1 MSAIVSVDVGG
12 TFTDVSILADAG
24 FTMTK
29 VRTTHDPVYGVLEAI
44 DEGLRAAGVD
54 ASDVTRVL
62 HATTVATNAIF
73 ERKGARTAFV
83 TTEGFGD
90 VVHIGREVRSG
101 AERFQITLPKP
112 DPFVDEGSV
121 FELPERVRADG
132 KVLTA
137 LDEDAVRRLGRTLS
151 EANYE
156 TLAVSLF
163 HSYRNPAHEQRVR
176 QILAGI
182 CPDLE
187 IILSSDICPEPGE
200 YERAMT
206 TIVCAYIT
214 PLVSR
219 YLDRLQSGLK
229 QNGIDAPLVV
239 IGSDGAGVEVE
250 ELRRRPI
257 ASLES
262 GPVAGV
268 MAARSLIDELGVA
281 TCVTLDIGGTT
292 SKAGVVVD
300 GRIELTKDFRVGG
313 PLNAA
318 SRRSASAIP
327 VRMPVIDMAELGVGG
342 GSIAWTDPA
351 GLLRVGPASAG
362 ADPGPACFGT
372 GGELATVT
380 DAAVVCGL
388 LSGRPILGTE
398 IPLDIAKAT
407 TALGRIGH
415 ALDLDPIATAVAI
428 RGVASAEIAAAVQ
441 RQLFYRGID
450 PSKLTLIAFGGT
462 GPLHGAEVANIVGTP
477 RVIVPRAAGVFTTFG
492 LLSSEIGMERLENA
506 RIFITGD
513 GDQVEAILERLEF
526 EARQLLAS
534 SAASGERVR
543 IERAADV
550 RFRNQVQTL
559 PLNLPRD
566 SRTDLE
572 VARLFRE
579 EYERQFALTSGDD
592 VEIVQLRVRAIAA
605 EVPRTRRSGERSL
618 RVIGTK
624 RVYFEPGEAD
634 VVDHFEL
641 VSGPGIV
648 EMVGPAVIDFPHTS
662 VTVPAG
668 WRGELLSDGDLSMG
682 RTGP

>member
-1 MSAIVSVDVGG
+1 MTAVVSVDVGG
-12 TFTDVSILADAG
+12 TFTDVSVLADAG
-24 FTMTK
+24 FTMNK
-29 VRTTHDPVYGVLEAI
+29 VRTTRDPVHGVLAAI
-44 DEGLRAAGVD
+44 QEGLRAAQVD
-54 ASDVTRVL
+54 PSDVTRIL

-83 TTEGFGD
+83 TTQGFGD

-112 DPFVDEGSV
+112 DPFVDEASV
-121 FELPERVRADG
+121 YEVPERVRADG
-132 KVLTA
+132 TVLTA
-137 LDEDAVRRLGRTLS
+137 LDEHAVRRLGHTIS
-151 EANYE
+151 EGNYE

-163 HSYRNPAHEQRVR
+163 HSYRNPAHEHRVR
-176 QILAGI
+176 EIVAES
-182 CPDLE
+182 CPE
-187 IILSSDICPEPGE
+187 VEVVLSSDICPEPGE

-206 TIVCAYIT
+206 TIVCAYIA

-219 YLDRLQSGLK
+219 YIDRLQAGLRRSGV
-229 QNGIDAPLVV
+229 DAPLVV
-239 IGSDGAGVEVE
+239 IGSDGAGVEVA

-268 MAARSLIDELGVA
+268 MAARSLIDQLGVA

-342 GSIAWTDPA
+342 GSIAWIDPA

-372 GGELATVT
+372 GGEAATVT

-388 LSGRPILGTE
+388 LRGRPILGTD
-398 IPLDIAKAT
+398 IPLDMAKAMASLT
-407 TALGRIGH
+407 PIGG
-415 ALDLDPIATAVAI
+415 ALDLDPVATAIAI

-462 GPLHGAEVANIVGTP
+462 GPLHGAEVADIVGTS

-513 GDQVEAILERLEF
+513 GDQVEATLARLEL

-534 SAASGERVR
+534 SAAVGERVR
-543 IERAADV
+543 VERAADV

-559 PLNLPRD
+559 PLNLPGDRR
-566 SRTDLE
+566 SDLE
-572 VARLFRE
+572 VAALFGQ
-579 EYERQFALTSGDD
+579 EYERQFGLTSGDD

-605 EVPRTRRSGERSL
+605 EVPQTRRRGERSL

-624 RVYFEPGEAD
+624 QVYFEPGEAAD
-634 VVDHFEL
+634 VDHLEL
-641 VSGPGIV
+641 VPGPGV
-648 EMVGPAVIDFPHTS
+648 AEVVGPAVVDFPHTS
-662 VTVPAG
+662 VTIPAG
-668 WRGELLSDGDLSMG
+668 WRGQLLNDGDLSLQ
-682 RTGP
+682 RTRL